1 MRASHT
7 LFVRMK
13 LLRTYLLELSN
24 VYPSILGAKPFDILL
39 NTIVI
44 ATIDYLSLVAFAN
57 QVK

>member
-1 MRASHT
+1 
-7 LFVRMK
+7 MK

-39 NTIVI
+39 NSIVI